1 MKHLKK
7 YEEKSYDSDIDVSEL
22 INCLDALKKVNEK
35 ISRQELFAW
44 FNENHIY
51 YHTMSDLD
59 MYIYY
64 IQANNVP
71 KI

>member
-7 YEEKSYDSDIDVSEL
+7 FEERSYDSDIDVSEL
-22 INCLDALKKVNEK
+22 IDCVDALKKVNNR
-35 ISRQELFAW
+35 IPRQELFTW
-44 FNENHIY
+44 FNENDID

-64 IQANNVP
+64 IEKNYKA
-71 KI
+71 